1 MDFEAIIM
9 EGTLIL
15 KIKGELD
22 QYNADRYRLRF
33 DMKIVSPE
41 VQKVVIDISELSF
54 MDSSGVGFLV
64 GRFKT
69 AKAFAKRTCSW
80 FATSNYIN
88 KLLSTCGIEKLI
100 KKYTTI
106 EEALS

>member
-69 AKAFAKRTCSW
+69 AKAFAKELVLVCN
-80 FATSNYIN
+80 SNYIN